1 MQRGFTRRLH
11 SVGFD
16 PPLYDTF
23 AFITR
28 RDAHVSP
35 ATRAFIAIAE
45 QRLQALSRRHE
56 DTQEHAVVASRRGP
70 DAGSRG

>member
-1 MQRGFTRRLH
+1 VLAVGRGFARRLH
-11 SVGFD
+11 AVPFD

-45 QRLQALSRRHE
+45 KRLQALERRKE
-56 DTQEHAVVASRRGP
+56 GAPVA
-70 DAGSRG
+70 